1 MNFYPSLYF
10 FQVFVSKVGITEF
23 PENFTR
29 GTPRPKG
36 SEIKRIFNLG
46 AQNGRYYYNS
56 NSELL
61 GELAFS
67 RIFIVRF
74 HGFSCFFINFKFS
87 GGLLIFDETNEMHR
101 KDQVFVRPL
110 RWTKVFYEA

>member
-1 MNFYPSLYF
+1 M
-10 FQVFVSKVGITEF
+10 SKVGITEF

-36 SEIKRIFNLG
+36 SEIKRSFNLG

-56 NSELL
+56 NSEML
-61 GELAFS
+61 GELAFL
-67 RIFIVRF
+67 RIFKVRF
-74 HGFSCFFINFKFS
+74 RGFSLIFRNFDFS

-101 KDQVFVRPL
+101 KDQVFVHPL
-110 RWTKVFYEA
+110 RWTKVFYEV

>member
-1 MNFYPSLYF
+1 M
-10 FQVFVSKVGITEF
+10 SKVGITEF

-67 RIFIVRF
+67 RIFSQISRIFMLF
-74 HGFSCFFINFKFS
+74 HKFQIFWRPVNF
-87 GGLLIFDETNEMHR
+87 
-101 KDQVFVRPL
+101 
-110 RWTKVFYEA
+110 

>member
-1 MNFYPSLYF
+1 M
-10 FQVFVSKVGITEF
+10 SKVGITEF

-67 RIFIVRF
+67 RIFKVRF
-74 HGFSCFFINFKFS
+74 CGFSCLFRNFQFS
-87 GGLLIFDETNEMHR
+87 DCLLIFHEINEMH
-101 KDQVFVRPL
+101 
-110 RWTKVFYEA
+110 

>member
-1 MNFYPSLYF
+1 MYTRVNNIQGVPKKISYF
-10 FQVFVSKVGITEF
+10 FRVFVSKVGITEF
-23 PENFTR
+23 P
-29 GTPRPKG
+29 
-36 SEIKRIFNLG
+36 
-46 AQNGRYYYNS
+46 
-56 NSELL
+56 ELL